1 MDRRTFLGTAAMA
14 AAAVAVSHPLSAS
27 AFVPEHAASDEIPSP
42 RRKVSEPSPD
52 GLAVRFLGTGGAD
65 WKGPD
70 DRGEHRR
77 LTSLLVEQTFL
88 IDFTATARDMLPE
101 GLRPE
106 IIFYTHSHRDHY
118 QPKDALEAGVRQV
131 FVNESILQKVKDDFE
146 AAAAQLGC
154 PAPIISSLS
163 HGAST
168 RVGDVVVTALP
179 SNHFVS
185 PTEQTQMY
193 LLEKGGVRLLYATD
207 TGGLPAHAARIAG
220 IDAHKKPGQ
229 PITALIMEATMGPG
243 HEDDYRL
250 FSHSSVETVHQT
262 WRVLNATGRYT
273 PPEGQ
278 PVYLTH
284 MARTLHGTQAELDAT
299 LPAPL
304 RAAYDGLEVVFRPA

>member
-1 MDRRTFLGTAAMA
+1 MDRRTFLGTAAVA
-14 AAAVAVSHPLSAS
+14 AAAAAVSHPLSAS
-27 AFVPEHAASDEIPSP
+27 VPDPGSAAGIPSP
-42 RRKVSEPSPD
+42 RQKVPGPSPD

-70 DRGEHRR
+70 ERGEHRR
-77 LTSLLVEQTFL
+77 LSSLLVEQAFL

-118 QPKDALEAGVRQV
+118 QPEAALEAGVRQV
-131 FVNESILQKVKDDFE
+131 YANESILEKVKEDFRTE
-146 AAAAQLGC
+146 AARLGC
-154 PAPIISSLS
+154 PVPVVTSLS
-163 HGAST
+163 CGAST
-168 RVGDVVVTALP
+168 RVGEVVVTALP

-207 TGGLPAHAARIAG
+207 TGGLPAPAARLAG
-220 IDAHKKPGQ
+220 IDAHQKSGQ
-229 PITALIMEATMGPG
+229 PITALIMEATMGQG

-250 FSHSSVETVHQT
+250 FCHSSVETVHQT
-262 WRVLNATGRYT
+262 FRVLKATGRYA

-278 PVYLTH
+278 PIYLTH

-304 RAAYDGLEVVFRPA
+304 RAAYDGLEVVFRPL